1 MIAKRRSKRKE
12 RLEKIWNIVFVVIFL
27 VIIIGVLGFFIY
39 NNFSIN
45 SRRSD
50 LEERK
55 QELQAQLLELQMRQ
69 GDLEAKIEY
78 NDSEEFQEQILREQ
92 GLFQKPG
99 EEVITVLPPDER
111 EEIEGEG
118 KEQVWWNP
126 LTWF

>member
-12 RLEKIWNIVFVVIFL
+12 KLEKVSNVLFVSIFIVIAVAVI
-27 VIIIGVLGFFIY
+27 GFFIY

-55 QELQAQLLELQMRQ
+55 QELEEQLLELRLREL
-69 GDLEAKIEY
+69 DLEVKIEY
-78 NDSEEFQEQILREQ
+78 NDSEEFQEKILREQ

-99 EEVITVLPPDER
+99 EEVITVLPLE
-111 EEIEGEG
+111 EGEETG
-118 KEQVWWNP
+118 VVEGERTWWNP